1 VSGLDAGADDYLS
14 KPFAFPEL
22 LARVRALTRRPH
34 TPPGEAVVKAGDI
47 VLDPV
52 RHMVWRGQERID
64 LTAKEFALLATL
76 IQRPGQVFIHQRRRP
91 LRLAPAEETRQRR
104 RALPHMNRARDRL
117 RIRVEGQSPLMFG
130 RIRLRLTLWYVSI
143 LILIIVLFGTIVV
156 LGFRHQVVYRK
167 PTSSIAVSMHQRWRD
182 SRSAVRVR
190 SMALSIQLR

>member
-1 VSGLDAGADDYLS
+1 
-14 KPFAFPEL
+14 
-22 LARVRALTRRPH
+22 
-34 TPPGEAVVKAGDI
+34 
-47 VLDPV
+47 
-52 RHMVWRGQERID
+52 
-64 LTAKEFALLATL
+64 
-76 IQRPGQVFIHQRRRP
+76 
-91 LRLAPAEETRQRR
+91 
-104 RALPHMNRARDRL
+104 MNRARDRL